1 MLGDVWDLPGQC
13 PEQPDLVLK
22 LACWEQKV
30 GVETHRGPF
39 RTNPSVIL

>member
-13 PEQPDLVLK
+13 PELPDLVLE

-30 GVETHRGPF
+30 GVESHGGPF